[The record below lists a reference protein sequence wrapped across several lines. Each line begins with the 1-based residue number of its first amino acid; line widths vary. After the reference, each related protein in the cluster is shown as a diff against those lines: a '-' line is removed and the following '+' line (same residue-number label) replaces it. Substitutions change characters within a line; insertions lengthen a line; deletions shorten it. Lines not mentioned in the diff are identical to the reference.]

1 MSPWAILYS
10 EGEAKAEPE
19 EIKKMKIDPNTKAFK
34 LVKFQ
39 ANYHVYQVAANGA
52 TLQLLNNNQTPVVV
66 GSVIELRNRLG
77 RLSSKGLIPYEMFNL
92 PIGF

>member
-1 MSPWAILYS
+1 
-10 EGEAKAEPE
+10 
-19 EIKKMKIDPNTKAFK
+19 MKIDPNTKAFK

-52 TLQLLNNNQTPVVV
+52 MLQLLNNNQTPVVV

-77 RLSSKGLIPYEMFNL
+77 RLSSKGFIPYEMFNL